1 MSSSL
6 GRVINFPVRR
16 GTELA
21 SDAVS
26 LASTG
31 ITATTTRFTAEQTST
46 VDDWGR
52 DPQLVRAV
60 TALSRIRWNVSLGG
74 EERLKRRKGAL
85 IVVNARRFALAPIF
99 AALAIS
105 EAVDRPVRF
114 VGRPDAAPIG
124 AFSRRVGGLLDHP
137 DEVTGAL
144 NAGELV
150 IMGAEH
156 GPKAREVG
164 AVDHALVGAAML
176 AAVPVYPGATSS
188 NPIGRNARVEI
199 GQATRP
205 GRKRRGPL
213 AELEMADRVRVDIG
227 LLLDEL
233 GDIGTG
239 TPLDWFSLTAIGGS

>member
-26 LASTG
+26 LASSG
-31 ITATTTRFTAEQTST
+31 INATTTRFTAEQTST

-60 TALSRIRWNVSLGG
+60 TALSRIRWNVSIGG
-74 EERLKRRKGAL
+74 HERLKRRKGAL
-85 IVVNARRFALAPIF
+85 VVVNARKFALAPIF

-105 EAVDRPVRF
+105 DSVERPVRF
-114 VGRPDAAPIG
+114 VGRPDTAPIG
-124 AFSRRVGGLLDHP
+124 AFSRRIGGLLDHP
-137 DEVTGAL
+137 DEVAGAL

-150 IMGAEH
+150 VMGAEEGSSH
-156 GPKAREVG
+156 RKVG
-164 AVDHALVGAAML
+164 VVDHALVGAAML
-176 AAVPVYPGATSS
+176 TSVPIYPGATSS
-188 NPIGRNARVEI
+188 NPMGRNARVEI

-227 LLLDEL
+227 LLLDEM
-233 GDIGTG
+233 GDISTG
-239 TPLDWFSLTAIGGS
+239 TPLDWLPLTALGGS

>member
-1 MSSSL
+1 VSSSL

-21 SDAVS
+21 SGAAS
-26 LASTG
+26 LASSG
-31 ITATTTRFTAEQTST
+31 INATTTRLTAEQTST

-60 TALSRIRWNVSLGG
+60 TTLSRIRWSVSLGG
-74 EERLKRRKGAL
+74 EDRLKRRKGAL
-85 IVVNARRFALAPIF
+85 IVVNARKFALAPIF

-105 EAVDRPVRF
+105 DAVERPVRF

-124 AFSRRVGGLLDHP
+124 AFSRRIGGLLDQP
-137 DEVTGAL
+137 DEVAGAL

-150 IMGAEH
+150 VMGAEH
-156 GPKAREVG
+156 GTSSREVG
-164 AVDHALVGAAML
+164 IVDHALVGAAIL
-176 AAVPVYPGATSS
+176 ASVPVYPAATSS

-213 AELEMADRVRVDIG
+213 AELEMADRVRADIG
-227 LLLDEL
+227 LLLDEM

-239 TPLDWFSLTAIGGS
+239 TPLDWLPLTALGGS